1 MAERRQGKVSP
12 ACLPACRGFF
22 RRTQDRKQQLG
33 KIIKQPKWLPA
44 NCATALEPSFDQ
56 RVYAMV
62 ARIPRGQLATYGQ
75 IADLIGAW
83 GCARQVGW
91 ALRRLPLPSDL
102 PWHRVVNAR
111 GQISLSLAR
120 EGSDWI
126 QAELLRDEGI
136 PVDRDGRLPLASHRW
151 RMEIDRDENKDDAH
165 QGTPYQGEIPP

>member
-1 MAERRQGKVSP
+1 MIAV
-12 ACLPACRGFF
+12 
-22 RRTQDRKQQLG
+22 
-33 KIIKQPKWLPA
+33 
-44 NCATALEPSFDQ
+44 EPTFDQ

-62 ARIPRGQLATYGQ
+62 ARIPPGQLATYGQ

-111 GQISLSLAR
+111 GRISLSLAR

-126 QAELLRDEGI
+126 QAALLRAEGI
-136 PVDRDGRLPLASHRW
+136 PVDGEGSLPLRSCRW
-151 RMEIDRDENKDDAH
+151 PGPATQAPSGR
-165 QGTPYQGEIPP
+165 